1 MELSKEDHDA
11 LERLEEELW
20 REETRFDSKRMN
32 DIIAPDF
39 FEFGRSGRI
48 CRRADTLAAPKR
60 PMRAVFPLPDFG
72 ARLLDQDIAQVT
84 YNSTVTYDRGVRYGG
99 VRYGG
104 VRYARRSSIWWRS
117 PTGWVLRFHQGTP
130 CSWNLCPAAGG
141 NCRSHSCSWSQ
152 SAA

>member
-39 FEFGRSGRI
+39 FEFGRSGCI
-48 CRRADTLAAPKR
+48 YKRADTLAAPKR

-99 VRYGG
+99 VRYEAFGTLGEVQYGG
-104 VRYARRSSIWWRS
+104 AVRLAGCSGFTRARRA
-117 PTGWVLRFHQGTP
+117 
-130 CSWNLCPAAGG
+130 SWNLCPAAGG
-141 NCRSHSCSWSQ
+141 NCRSHSCS
-152 SAA
+152 